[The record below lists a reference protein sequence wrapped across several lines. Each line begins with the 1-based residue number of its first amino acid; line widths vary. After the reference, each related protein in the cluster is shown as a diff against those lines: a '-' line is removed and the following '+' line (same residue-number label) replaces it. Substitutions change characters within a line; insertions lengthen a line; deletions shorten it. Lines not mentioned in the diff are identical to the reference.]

1 MDELVAGE
9 VEGVEAGEPGQQL
22 GGDVV
27 QGVVGEAE
35 ESQVGQHTVVFASPS
50 GNGRSYFISFFIRD
64 HVSLIINDKLTR
76 IVW

>member
-35 ESQVGQHTVVFASPS
+35 EGQVGQHAVVFASPS
-50 GNGRSYFISFFIRD
+50 GNGGSYFTSLFNRD
-64 HVSLIINDKLTR
+64 PVSLIINDKMTR